1 MSLRNRYG
9 VKKRK
14 AFELFEAKWG
24 LIFIMPWL
32 IGFLTF
38 YLAPMVT
45 SAYYTFTDYNISK
58 PNSMQFV
65 GLENWKSVL
74 FADNQIAESTV
85 SVLNFA
91 VIYLPIIFIF
101 ALGLSLLLN
110 SEYLVG
116 TKAFRTLFYMPS
128 IIPLVATVL
137 IYKGVLGEQSGW
149 INLFINDVLDFF
161 GIKHGSIPVHWS
173 TSGDTIYFTYALIEL
188 WGTGNMVMLFLASL
202 QRVPTE
208 LYESAKIDGANWR
221 QRTFRITLPQ
231 ITPII
236 FFNLIISLI
245 GLFQYFLVPYIF
257 GKGDGSPEGK
267 TMFLGVLFFRE
278 AFHYNQLG
286 RGSAIA
292 WVIFGIA
299 LIVTIILF
307 KTQKSWVYY
316 SLEK

>member
-1 MSLRNRYG
+1 
-9 VKKRK
+9 
-14 AFELFEAKWG
+14 
-24 LIFIMPWL
+24 
-32 IGFLTF
+32 
-38 YLAPMVT
+38 
-45 SAYYTFTDYNISK
+45 
-58 PNSMQFV
+58 
-65 GLENWKSVL
+65 
-74 FADNQIAESTV
+74 
-85 SVLNFA
+85 
-91 VIYLPIIFIF
+91 
-101 ALGLSLLLN
+101 
-110 SEYLVG
+110 
-116 TKAFRTLFYMPS
+116 
-128 IIPLVATVL
+128 
-137 IYKGVLGEQSGW
+137 
-149 INLFINDVLDFF
+149 
-161 GIKHGSIPVHWS
+161 
-173 TSGDTIYFTYALIEL
+173 
-188 WGTGNMVMLFLASL
+188 MVMLFLASL

-316 SLEK
+316 SSEK